1 MKNIYGKNESLKL
14 YNDKGVCAYEY
25 QKGSYFTY
33 EYTYDDYGNTL
44 TYKNSK
50 GDGFEFTRDS
60 EGKVLTYENSKG
72 TRRGFD
78 QVKAM
83 TTENRIK
90 AKKTKSDLLLGILID
105 YIGGFDK
112 LEKVLKDSNY
122 TEACDLIDKH
132 YEQEGK

>member
-1 MKNIYGKNESLKL
+1 MKNCYGHDANIKICNT
-14 YNDKGVCAYEY
+14 NGNCVYEY
-25 QKGSYFTY
+25 HTSLLSSIEF
-33 EYTYDDYGNTL
+33 TYDDSGNVL
-44 TYKNSK
+44 TYKDSIGSWSK
-50 GDGFEFTRDS
+50 YTRDS
-60 EGKVLTYENSKG
+60 EGKELTYENSTG
-72 TRRGFD
+72 TRRGFE
-78 QVKAM
+78 QAEAM

>member
-1 MKNIYGKNESLKL
+1 MKNIYGKDENLKL
-14 YNDKGVCAYEY
+14 YNDEGVCIY
-25 QKGSYFTY
+25 SYCTSQVYTY
-33 EYTYDDYGNTL
+33 EYTYDDIGNVL
-44 TYKNSK
+44 KYLNSV
-50 GDGFEFTRDS
+50 GVWSRRTRDS
-60 EGKVLTYENSKG
+60 EGKELTYEDSLG
-72 TRRGFD
+72 TQRGFE

-83 TTENRIK
+83 TTDNRLK